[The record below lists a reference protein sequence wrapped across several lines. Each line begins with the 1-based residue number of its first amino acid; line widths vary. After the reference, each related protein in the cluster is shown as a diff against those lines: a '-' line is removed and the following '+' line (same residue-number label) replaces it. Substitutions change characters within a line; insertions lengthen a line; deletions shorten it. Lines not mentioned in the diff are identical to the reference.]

1 MTDSTEPTELDR
13 IRAELAGYGLDRLEE
28 LDDGWG
34 WGAGR
39 SVDDELM
46 VELDTAEA
54 ILAYVR
60 TLPSV
65 ITDGWKTSAP
75 RTTKGR

>member
-1 MTDSTEPTELDR
+1 MAPQLAGREVTDIATEL
-13 IRAELAGYGLDRLEE
+13 AHYGLDRLEE
-28 LDDGWG
+28 LPEGG

-39 SVDDELM
+39 KVDDQLM
-46 VELDTAEA
+46 LELDSAEA

-60 TLPSV
+60 TLPPV

-75 RTTKGR
+75 RTKKGKH